1 MLRPTPSLEAVR
13 AAGGSVCGGYAVRR
27 MEVFGSGARGDHHPG
42 CDIDLLVEFLPG
54 ASVGLFEMGAL
65 KEDLEDQL
73 GCPVDLVSRKAVEK
87 SKNPYRRQSILAD
100 SVTVYV
106 H

>member
-1 MLRPTPSLEAVR
+1 
-13 AAGGSVCGGYAVRR
+13 
-27 MEVFGSGARGDHHPG
+27 
-42 CDIDLLVEFLPG
+42 
-54 ASVGLFEMGAL
+54 MGAL